1 MADSD
6 AAGSMLATADGSP
19 LDELDIL
26 ERVKQWYK
34 LSRRYFADW
43 RKDAREDFAF
53 MAGDQWLEED
63 RQKLRQQMR
72 PVITYNRIGVVVDS
86 VSGMEVNNR
95 QEVRYMPRQEGAA
108 GPNEVLSGAAKW
120 ARDECDAEDEESDG
134 FLDMLICGE
143 GDTETRM
150 DYEVDAD
157 GKILIERV
165 DVFEVFWDPAAK
177 RRNREDARFVIRVR
191 MVDIADARDMFPDA
205 DDADLDADWA
215 AEGEDQDGKIDRE
228 AARYYEGTST
238 PSKIERAGKVRL
250 VECQWWERE
259 PYYRVADPGNGQI
272 VELTV
277 AQYREL
283 KAKIAELK
291 DDQGQPLPMLESVK
305 QMRRC
310 YKRAFLGKKVL
321 EKGRLLQKPQNAD
334 GDETAIPEPP
344 GFTLK
349 CITGKRD
356 RNKGTYYGLVR
367 AMKDPQRWANSFMST
382 ILHII
387 ATSGKGILAEEGV
400 FEDIRDAESKWAAPD
415 SITTVDKG
423 AISGERIM
431 PKPGSQLPPGLP
443 DMVMQAISAIRD
455 VSGVNLEML
464 GLADREQGVG
474 LEYQRKQSAM
484 VILATLFDSL
494 RRYRK
499 VQGRLLLY
507 FIQNYLSDGRLI
519 RVAGPE
525 GAQYVKLAKDASSA
539 EYDTIVDDAPSSPNQ
554 KEATWAVLQ
563 GILPMLL
570 KMNMPM
576 SFWMAVIKQSP
587 LPNSFADQVAK
598 ILDAQ
603 SKQPPQQDPKI
614 QLQIMREQGDQANAA
629 AALKLEDRKLDVT
642 QKKAEADLALKQL
655 DIEADMKKAGA
666 DLALKR
672 ELGHMKI
679 HHETQIS
686 ALKAA
691 VDGKTGANMAPG
703 FDRLSETIGEMA
715 RAIAG
720 QNGAKHI
727 IHHPVTGKPI
737 GVAPGL
743 PPGMQ

>member
-1 MADSD
+1 
-6 AAGSMLATADGSP
+6 MLAIADGSP

-26 ERVKQWYK
+26 ERVKQWYR
-34 LSRRYFADW
+34 LSRRYFSDW
-43 RKDAREDFAF
+43 RVAAREDFAF

-63 RQKLRQQMR
+63 RQKLKQQLR
-72 PVITYNRIGVVVDS
+72 PIITYNRIGVVVDS
-86 VSGMEVNNR
+86 VAGMEVNNR

-108 GPNEVLSGAAKW
+108 GPNEVLSGAGKW
-120 ARDECDAEDEESDG
+120 ARDECDAEDEESDA

-157 GKILIERV
+157 GKILIERG
-165 DVFEVFWDPAAK
+165 DPLEFYWDPAAK

-191 MVDIADARDMFPDA
+191 MVDIADAREMFPDA
-205 DDADLDADWA
+205 EDSDLDADWA

-272 VELTV
+272 VELSV

-283 KAKIAELK
+283 KARIAELK
-291 DDQGQPLPMLESVK
+291 DDQGQPIPMLESVK

-310 YKRAFLGKKVL
+310 FKRAFLGKKVL
-321 EKGRLLQKPQNAD
+321 ESGRLLQKLQNAD
-334 GDETAIPEPP
+334 GDETSMPEPP
-344 GFTLK
+344 GFTYK

-356 RNKGTYYGLVR
+356 RNKGVYYGLVR

-382 ILHII
+382 ILHIM

-400 FEDIRDAESKWAAPD
+400 FDDIRDAEAKWTSPD
-415 SITTVDKG
+415 SITTVAQG
-423 AISGERIM
+423 AISSERVM

-519 RVAGPE
+519 RITGPD
-525 GAQYVKLAKDASSA
+525 GAQYVRLAKDASSA

-563 GILPMLL
+563 GILPVLMKLPL
-570 KMNMPM
+570 PM
-576 SFWMAVIKQSP
+576 TFWQAVIKQSP
-587 LPNSFADQVAK
+587 LPNSFAEQVSK

-614 QLQIMREQGDQANAA
+614 QLQIMREQGDQQNAA
-629 AALKLEDRKLDVT
+629 AAIQLEQAKLQVEKEKSAGLLAIKQMDV
-642 QKKAEADLALKQL
+642 EADLQK
-655 DIEADMKKAGA
+655 DHA
-666 DLALKR
+666 DLQLKR

-679 HHETQIS
+679 QHEAQIS
-686 ALKAA
+686 ALKAT
-691 VDGKTGANMAPG
+691 VDGKTGANMMPG
-703 FDRLSETIGEMA
+703 FDKLAETFSKVAEA
-715 RAIAG
+715 L
-720 QNGAKHI
+720 NKPKHI
-727 IHHPVTGKPI
+727 IHHPITGKPRA
-737 GVAPGL
+737 VAPGL
-743 PPGMQ
+743 PNGSMQ

>member
-26 ERVKQWYK
+26 ERVKLWFR
-34 LSRRYFADW
+34 LSRRYYSDW
-43 RKDAREDFAF
+43 REGAREDFAF
-53 MAGDQWLEED
+53 MAGDQWKEED
-63 RQKLRQQMR
+63 RQRLKQQLR
-72 PVITYNRIGVVVDS
+72 PIITYNRIGVVVDS

-120 ARDECDAEDEESDG
+120 ARDECDAEDEESDA

-150 DYEVDAD
+150 DYETDAD
-157 GKILIERV
+157 GKIIIERG
-165 DVFEVFWDPAAK
+165 DPLEFYWDPAAK
-177 RRNREDARFVIRVR
+177 RRNREDARFVIRVK
-191 MVDIADARDMFPDA
+191 MVDIADAREMFPEA

-215 AEGEDQDGKIDRE
+215 AEGEDQDGRIQRE
-228 AARYYEGTST
+228 AARFYEGSST

-259 PYYRVADPGNGQI
+259 PYYRVADPSGGGI

-283 KAKIAELK
+283 KARIAELK
-291 DDQGQPLPMLESVK
+291 DEAGAPIPMLESVK

-334 GDETAIPEPP
+334 GDETAMPEPP
-344 GFTLK
+344 GFTYK

-382 ILHII
+382 ILHIM
-387 ATSGKGILAEEGV
+387 ATSGKGILAEDGV
-400 FEDIRDAESKWAAPD
+400 FDDVRDAEENWSKPD
-415 SITTVDKG
+415 AITTVAQG
-423 AISGERIM
+423 AIAGERIM

-519 RVAGPE
+519 RVVGQE
-525 GAQYVKLAKDASSA
+525 GAQYVKLAKDASST

-563 GILPMLL
+563 GILPMLMKL
-570 KMNMPM
+570 PLPM
-576 SFWMAVIKQSP
+576 TFWTAVVKQSP

-598 ILDAQ
+598 ILDDQ

-629 AALKLEDRKLDVT
+629 AAIQLEAARLQVEKEKSAGMLAIKQMDV
-642 QKKAEADLALKQL
+642 EADLQ
-655 DIEADMKKAGA
+655 KAGA
-666 DLALKR
+666 NLGLQR
-672 ELGHMKI
+672 ELGHMKLR
-679 HHETQIS
+679 HEAQFA
-686 ALKAA
+686 ALKAT
-691 VDGKTGANMAPG
+691 VDGKTGMNMMPG
-703 FDRLSETIGEMA
+703 FDKLAESFGDVAKALNTP
-715 RAIAG
+715 
-720 QNGAKHI
+720 KHI
-727 IHHPVTGKPI
+727 IHHPLTGKPI

-743 PPGMQ
+743 PPGVQ